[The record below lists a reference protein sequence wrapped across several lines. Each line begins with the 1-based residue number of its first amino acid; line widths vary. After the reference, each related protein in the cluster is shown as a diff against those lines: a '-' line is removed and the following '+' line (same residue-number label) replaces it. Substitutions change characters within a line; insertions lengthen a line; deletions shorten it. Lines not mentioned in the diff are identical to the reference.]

1 MAYNSP
7 DSGNP
12 KVEST
17 SITLDPI
24 ETPSITLVLGC
35 ITNSPKTLPLRGT
48 SFAYP

>member
-17 SITLDPI
+17 SITLEPTD
-24 ETPSITLVLGC
+24 TSVITFVLGWT
-35 ITNSPKTLPLRGT
+35 INSPYTLPLRGT
-48 SFAYP
+48 SLAYP